1 MHLKPKKTQKTL
13 KALAPFGM
21 NQCKKI
27 GPKSE
32 TQNKI
37 GLSYKGLRT

>member
-1 MHLKPKKTQKTL
+1 MHLKLKKTQITL
-13 KALAPFGM
+13 KALVPFGM

-27 GPKSE
+27 DPKSE

-37 GLSYKGLRT
+37 GLSYKAFRT